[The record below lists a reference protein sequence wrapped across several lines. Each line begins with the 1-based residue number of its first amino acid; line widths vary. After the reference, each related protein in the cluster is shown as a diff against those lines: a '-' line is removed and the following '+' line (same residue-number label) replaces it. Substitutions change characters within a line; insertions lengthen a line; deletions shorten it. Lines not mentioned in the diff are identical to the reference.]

1 MKLKTLLEG
10 LPVVSCTGDQS
21 VEITNITYDSRKVRT
36 GSLFVCIDGYNQDAH
51 AYIPMA
57 VQQGAAA
64 IVVQKPVE
72 NLPAGVYALVRVYD
86 SRRALAALS
95 AAFFGHPSKS
105 MNLIALT
112 GTSGKRT
119 LGYLLHHFC
128 IRNSINC
135 GFLNGM
141 RIFTGNRI
149 YAGSRNHPGPPEV
162 QGTLKAW
169 QEADVKLGVL
179 PVSQQDIQ
187 LERTT
192 ETQFKI
198 GLVLNSNHALTDREL
213 EFYDRCS
220 ILIIN
225 QDDMTSHLLK
235 AKARQPRQITFGIV
249 GEADVRA
256 RNVHI
261 GRQGDKV
268 GTYFK
273 VESKFFEPLDV
284 FIPLPGHFNVY
295 NALALITCL
304 WQLGH
309 NPATVAAE
317 LPYLVAQGRT
327 HPVYNDLE
335 LQVYIDVAWQ
345 PRQLESLLMALR
357 PYCRRRMIVV
367 LGTAG
372 NRSRTTRV
380 ALGKICGELADLTIL
395 TATSSRGESPAAITS
410 DLAKGVAYTTCEY
423 EIFTERAEGI
433 ARAITIAAPG
443 DMILLI
449 GKGEQNFEVSS
460 QETKTIS
467 DLIVARQV
475 IDNLESQR
483 RDQAATDGQLDGQ
496 QVKRQKQTLTAV
508 KDGEGGI

>member
-1 MKLKTLLEG
+1 M
-10 LPVVSCTGDQS
+10 
-21 VEITNITYDSRKVRT
+21 
-36 GSLFVCIDGYNQDAH
+36 
-51 AYIPMA
+51 
-57 VQQGAAA
+57 
-64 IVVQKPVE
+64 
-72 NLPAGVYALVRVYD
+72 
-86 SRRALAALS
+86 
-95 AAFFGHPSKS
+95 
-105 MNLIALT
+105 
-112 GTSGKRT
+112 
-119 LGYLLHHFC
+119 
-128 IRNSINC
+128 
-135 GFLNGM
+135 
-141 RIFTGNRI
+141 
-149 YAGSRNHPGPPEV
+149 
-162 QGTLKAW
+162 
-169 QEADVKLGVL
+169 
-179 PVSQQDIQ
+179 
-187 LERTT
+187 
-192 ETQFKI
+192 
-198 GLVLNSNHALTDREL
+198 
-213 EFYDRCS
+213 
-220 ILIIN
+220 
-225 QDDMTSHLLK
+225 
-235 AKARQPRQITFGIV
+235 
-249 GEADVRA
+249 
-256 RNVHI
+256 
-261 GRQGDKV
+261 
-268 GTYFK
+268 
-273 VESKFFEPLDV
+273 
-284 FIPLPGHFNVY
+284 
-295 NALALITCL
+295 
-304 WQLGH
+304 GH

-395 TATSSRGESPAAITS
+395 QQRAPGRISCCHHIGLGERA
-410 DLAKGVAYTTCEY
+410 AYTTCEY